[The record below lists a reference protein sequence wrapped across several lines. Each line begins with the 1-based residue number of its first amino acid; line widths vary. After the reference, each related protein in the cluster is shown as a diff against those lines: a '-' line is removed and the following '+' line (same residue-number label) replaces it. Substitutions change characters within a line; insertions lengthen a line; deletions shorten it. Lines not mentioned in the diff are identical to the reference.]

1 MSPNIYVIGD
11 THFGHR
17 KLADGVLRPWTTTDE
32 MDRDMIQLW
41 NSTVGKDDRVFH
53 LGDFCINRRS
63 LPIIKELNGRKV
75 LIKGNH
81 DVFRL
86 SEYTGFEGGF
96 ENIEGSVVFVDCIL
110 THIPV
115 HEAQFARFKINVHG
129 HTHRSVVRAYDEMW
143 GDYDD
148 DRYICVS
155 AEQIEYK
162 PKRLCDVLN
171 PKG

>member
-1 MSPNIYVIGD
+1 MSLV
-11 THFGHR
+11 TRTFGHR
-17 KLADGVLRPWTTTDE
+17 KLADGVLRPWTTTEE
-32 MDRDMIQLW
+32 MDRDMIALW
-41 NSTVGKDDRVFH
+41 NATVKPEDKVFH
-53 LGDFCINRRS
+53 LGDFCINRRA

-75 LIKGNH
+75 LVKGNH

-115 HEAQFARFKINVHG
+115 HEHQLARFKLNVHG
-129 HTHRSVVRAYDEMW
+129 HTHRDVVMLPGAPLRTI
-143 GDYDD
+143 D

-162 PKRLCDVLN
+162 PKRLCEILS
-171 PKG
+171 KGSA